1 MGEKNWRRRRKN
13 IEEIYCGIFLFLMGK
28 RAGLGGEG
36 EEHEAGQKKKTA
48 NGVPLPPSLPPSLS
62 PFSGTMMIRMRIPGK
77 EGDEEPKGR
86 KEETQAE
93 KG

>member
-48 NGVPLPPSLPPSLS
+48 NGVPLPPSLPLSLL
-62 PFSGTMMIRMRIPGK
+62 RDDDDQ
-77 EGDEEPKGR
+77 DENSRKGR
-86 KEETQAE
+86 R
-93 KG
+93 

>member
-1 MGEKNWRRRRKN
+1 MRQGRKRKPQTG
-13 IEEIYCGIFLFLMGK
+13 CL
-28 RAGLGGEG
+28 
-36 EEHEAGQKKKTA
+36 
-48 NGVPLPPSLPPSLS
+48 SLPPSLS

-93 KG
+93 RG